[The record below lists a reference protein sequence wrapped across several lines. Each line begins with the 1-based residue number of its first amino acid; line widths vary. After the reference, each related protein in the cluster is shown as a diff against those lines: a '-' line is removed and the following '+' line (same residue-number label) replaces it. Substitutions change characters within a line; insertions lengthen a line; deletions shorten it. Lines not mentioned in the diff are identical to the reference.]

1 MKLIMMHRHV
11 ANIDVMKRIYCVV
24 FLCIVVCVCHIHA
37 QTTYMGVTL
46 DRGKEAETNCIYI
59 FNDNADSVRVFI
71 QYKIGNRKTEWI
83 DYPVPQLIP
92 PSILEPYKVGCVD
105 STIIGL
111 KLLDVKIVNDHFIVV
126 DEMPKPDNFHQEGL
140 FKKMKSWFKKE

>member
-1 MKLIMMHRHV
+1 
-11 ANIDVMKRIYCVV
+11 
-24 FLCIVVCVCHIHA
+24 
-37 QTTYMGVTL
+37 MGVTL

>member
-1 MKLIMMHRHV
+1 MMLLHA
-11 ANIDVMKRIYCVV
+11 ANKEFMKRIYCAFFV
-24 FLCIVVCVCHIHA
+24 FVVCVCNIHA

-46 DRGKEAETNCIYI
+46 DRGEEPETNCIYI

-111 KLLDVKIVNDHFIVV
+111 KLLDVKIINDHFIVV
-126 DEMPKPDNFHQEGL
+126 DEMSEQDNSRQGGW
-140 FKKMKSWFKKE
+140 FKKLKSWFTRE